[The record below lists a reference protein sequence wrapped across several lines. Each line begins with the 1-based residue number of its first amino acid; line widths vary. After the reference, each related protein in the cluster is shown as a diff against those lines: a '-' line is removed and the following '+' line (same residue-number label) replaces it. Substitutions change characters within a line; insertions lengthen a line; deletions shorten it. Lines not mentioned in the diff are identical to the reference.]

1 MRFLINTITPRK
13 TSSSINLDNTEV
25 DAQETEIQPSEI
37 EAEPRSTS
45 QNIQSNKTKQN
56 KQKETNLEK
65 KFMQYLDAQTQKEI
79 FDEKPD
85 EHQHFFNSLLPI
97 IRKFNDDETLIF
109 RTEVLRIAQTIKQ
122 NQISSET
129 LQPQHTASV
138 LPTHHPQYLYQA
150 SPSYRMYPNNNQ
162 FVSSHSPSIQ
172 HQTVLQHMNFQH
184 NTPVQGS
191 PNYPIRS
198 TYQNYASSHQP
209 IVSNQNDTSKYFSAI
224 QPMSTQHSSV
234 VSPSSS
240 NYTNIESPEDSQ
252 PNSRSESQSSLI
264 NEFLI

>member
-25 DAQETEIQPSEI
+25 DVQETEIQPSEI

-45 QNIQSNKTKQN
+45 QNIQSNKTNQN

-79 FDEKPD
+79 FDKKPD
-85 EHQHFFNSLLPI
+85 EHQHFFHSLLPI
-97 IRKFNDDETLIF
+97 IRKFNDNESLLF

-129 LQPQHTASV
+129 LQLQHTTSV

-162 FVSSHSPSIQ
+162 FVSSNSPSIQ

-184 NTPVQGS
+184 NTSAQGS

-198 TYQNYASSHQP
+198 THQP

-224 QPMSTQHSSV
+224 QPISTQHSRV

-240 NYTNIESPEDSQ
+240 NYTNIESLEDSQ
-252 PNSRSESQSSLI
+252 PRSRSESQSSFI
-264 NEFLI
+264 NEYLI